1 VTAPPSSG
9 ARRSAIAAAL
19 ADVGILYGREMR
31 AALRERSIV
40 VNSLLI
46 PTILYPFLM
55 WALVSGLTLVQGQTE
70 GFVSRV
76 AVVARGAPAEALV
89 RELRRDERF
98 QVVSAPD
105 GDLIGAVRR
114 GEVDAVLE
122 LAPGAGDAAQV
133 EGSLE
138 AHVTFNGSR
147 ERSRAARQ
155 RLEELLGAQRREI
168 LGRWAAQL
176 GVGEARWQRFALH
189 TRNLA
194 TGEEMGAFLLG
205 LMLPLFFVIMVAV
218 GCFSPAVDAT
228 AGERERHT
236 WETTMSL
243 ATSRI
248 HVVAAKYLVVTTF
261 GFIAGVANLTAMSL
275 SLGVILKPLLG
286 PEDAG
291 LTLHIPPGALPILA
305 GAALLLAAFVAAGM
319 LLFASFARTF
329 KEGQAM
335 ITPFYM
341 LILLP
346 AVFLA
351 VPGVE
356 LSLPLAL
363 LPVVN
368 VALLVREA
376 IAGTLHWQP
385 AGVAVLSSMAAIA
398 LCVRLAAL
406 ALRFE
411 DVVMG
416 SYGGSLAQLV
426 KQRFL
431 HRFRGAT

>member
-1 VTAPPSSG
+1 M
-9 ARRSAIAAAL
+9 RSL
-19 ADVGILYGREMR
+19 AHVGILYGREMR

-40 VNSLLI
+40 VNSILI
-46 PTILYPFLM
+46 PITLYPFMM
-55 WALVSGLTLVQGQTE
+55 WAMVTGLTLVQGQTE

-76 AVVARGAPAEALV
+76 AVITRGDAADGVV

-98 QVVSAPD
+98 EILPPGRDDPQA
-105 GDLIGAVRR
+105 AARR
-114 GEVDAVLE
+114 GEIDAVLE
-122 LAPGAGDAAQV
+122 LGPGVGDAALV
-133 EGSLE
+133 AGSLS
-138 AHVTFNGSR
+138 ARVTFNGSR
-147 ERSRAARQ
+147 ERSRTARERLDEVLRAQHEQALSRLAADR
-155 RLEELLGAQRREI
+155 
-168 LGRWAAQL
+168 
-176 GVGEARWQRFALH
+176 GVEGTIWHRFSVL

-205 LMLPLFFVIMVAV
+205 LMLPLFFLVMVAV
-218 GCFSPAVDAT
+218 GCFYPAVDAT
-228 AGERERHT
+228 AGERERNT

-243 ATSRI
+243 ATPRI
-248 HVVAAKYLVVTTF
+248 HVVAAKYLVVASF
-261 GFIAGVANLTAMSL
+261 GFLAGIANLTAMTL
-275 SLGVILKPLLG
+275 SMGAILKPLLG

-291 LTLHIPPGALPILA
+291 LALSIPLGALPVLA

-351 VPGVE
+351 VPGIE

-363 LPVVN
+363 IPVVN
-368 VALLVREA
+368 VALLIREA
-376 IAGTLHWQP
+376 IAGTLQWQP
-385 AGVAVLSSMAAIA
+385 AVVSALSSAAAIA
-398 LCVRLAAL
+398 LCVRVGAL

-411 DVVMG
+411 DVVIG
-416 SYGGSLAQLV
+416 SYGGSLGRLV

-431 HRFRGAT
+431 QRGRSAP